1 MLPSARFFLCA
12 LCREQ
17 VVLCRG
23 CDRGQIYC
31 SKTCSQQRRTERQ
44 REAKARYA
52 NSRAGR
58 HNNAQRQARH
68 RARLRDQKTPI
79 PQIVT
84 DQGSALGHPPD
95 NLVRD
100 RSGSINKPRK
110 HQTTDI
116 HCHFCGQCCDPLLR
130 SDFLSP
136 VQRHRRYGRTQH
148 DPNP

>member
-12 LCREQ
+12 LCRRQ
-17 VVLCRG
+17 VVVCRD

-44 REAKARYA
+44 REAKVRYA

-68 RARLRDQKTPI
+68 RALLRDQKTLI

-84 DQGSALGHPPD
+84 DQGSVPGSSPD

-100 RSGSINKPRK
+100 RSGSINKPK
-110 HQTTDI
+110 KYQPTDMR
-116 HCHFCGQCCDPLLR
+116 CHFCSQCCDPLLR
-130 SDFLSP
+130 SDFLP
-136 VQRHRRYGRTQH
+136 PAQRHRRYARTQH
-148 DPNP
+148 DPIP